1 MLMSFYYESCKE
13 LSFSKL
19 NENLSA
25 ERGKH
30 DGSRETAE
38 KSSLKKRKERCS
50 TFFQI
55 SPDSLD
61 ISFSCL
67 II

>member
-1 MLMSFYYESCKE
+1 MSFYYDSCKE

-38 KSSLKKRKERCS
+38 KSSLKKRKEFGEGG
-50 TFFQI
+50 TTKGFGGFEE
-55 SPDSLD
+55 
-61 ISFSCL
+61 
-67 II
+67 

>member
-1 MLMSFYYESCKE
+1 MTVVQE

-30 DGSRETAE
+30 DGSREAAE

-50 TFFQI
+50 TFFKFPQI
-55 SPDSLD
+55 LW
-61 ISFSCL
+61 IFHFL
-67 II
+67 V